1 MIRAGIINV
10 TGYAGIELARILKN
24 HGEIDLVGVTGRS
37 MAGQKLDEA
46 FPFLDS
52 MNMPILEEDA
62 LEGVDIVFSALPHK
76 ASAEACVRH
85 LEQGSRVVDISAD
98 FRLKNVDEYEEWYQP
113 HPAPA
118 YLEEAVYGLTEL
130 HRKDLTDAKLVA
142 NPGCYPTGAVLGL
155 APLAQ
160 AGLIESD
167 VVVDSK
173 SGVSGAG
180 RTLSL
185 TVHYSEVNENVSA
198 YGLDGHRH
206 YPEIVQELRD
216 ASPDTQWRV
225 TFTPHLIPMTRGIL
239 STIYLTPKD
248 GAFSFDESG
257 KKRLQELYQ
266 EHYRNEPFVRVA
278 SAPPQT
284 KQVYG
289 SNMTLVFP
297 TMDLRAR
304 RIVVVTVLDNLVK
317 GAAGQ
322 AIQNMN
328 VMYGLPENQGLE
340 GLAIYP

>member
-24 HGEIDLVGVTGRS
+24 HGEINLVGVTGRS
-37 MAGQKLDEA
+37 MAGQNLDEA

-62 LEGVDIVFSALPHK
+62 LEGVDIIFSALPHK

-113 HPAPA
+113 HPAPT

-130 HRKDLTDAKLVA
+130 HRKELTDAKLVA

-160 AGLIESD
+160 AGLIQSD
-167 VVVDSK
+167 VIVDSK

-216 ASPDTQWRV
+216 ASPETQWRV

-239 STIYLTPKD
+239 STIYLTPND
-248 GAFSFDESG
+248 GEFSFDESG

-278 SAPPQT
+278 SSPPQT

-289 SNMTLVFP
+289 SNMTLVYP
-297 TMDLRAR
+297 TMDFRAG